1 MIIMMMTIMMMII
14 MMMIIMIVGGGA
26 GRRRG
31 GGEPALLQDGTTQDA
46 SPTEAGYGTGGTRT
60 AEKDTVVQVFNLCMI
75 GDANL

>member
-14 MMMIIMIVGGGA
+14 MMMIIMIVGGKEA
-26 GRRRG
+26 G
-31 GGEPALLQDGTTQDA
+31 GGEPVLLQDGTTQDA

-60 AEKDTVVQVFNLCMI
+60 AEKDTVVQVFNLCMT

>member
-1 MIIMMMTIMMMII
+1 MTIMMMTIMMMII
-14 MMMIIMIVGGGA
+14 MMMIIMIVGGKEA
-26 GRRRG
+26 G
-31 GGEPALLQDGTTQDA
+31 GGEPVLLQDGTTQDA

>member
-14 MMMIIMIVGGGA
+14 MMMIIMIVGGKEA
-26 GRRRG
+26 G
-31 GGEPALLQDGTTQDA
+31 GGEPVLLQDGTTQDA

-75 GDANL
+75 GDAKL

>member
-14 MMMIIMIVGGGA
+14 MMMIIMTVGGKEA
-26 GRRRG
+26 G
-31 GGEPALLQDGTTQDA
+31 GGEPVLLQDGTTQDA

-75 GDANL
+75 GDANV

>member
-1 MIIMMMTIMMMII
+1 MIIMMMTIVMMII
-14 MMMIIMIVGGGA
+14 MMMIIMIVGGKEA
-26 GRRRG
+26 G
-31 GGEPALLQDGTTQDA
+31 GGEPVLLQDGTTQDA

>member
-14 MMMIIMIVGGGA
+14 MMMIIMIVGGKEA
-26 GRRRG
+26 G
-31 GGEPALLQDGTTQDA
+31 GGEPVLLQDGTTQDA

-60 AEKDTVVQVFNLCMI
+60 AEKGTVVQVFNLCMI

>member
-1 MIIMMMTIMMMII
+1 
-14 MMMIIMIVGGGA
+14 MIVGGKEA
-26 GRRRG
+26 G
-31 GGEPALLQDGTTQDA
+31 GGEPVLLQDGTTQDA

>member
-1 MIIMMMTIMMMII
+1 MIIVMMTIMMII
-14 MMMIIMIVGGGA
+14 MMMIIMIVGEKEA
-26 GRRRG
+26 G
-31 GGEPALLQDGTTQDA
+31 GGEPVLLQDGTTQDA

>member
-14 MMMIIMIVGGGA
+14 MMIIMIVGGKEA
-26 GRRRG
+26 G
-31 GGEPALLQDGTTQDA
+31 GGEPVLLQDGTTQDA

>member
-14 MMMIIMIVGGGA
+14 MMMIIMIVGGKEA
-26 GRRRG
+26 G
-31 GGEPALLQDGTTQDA
+31 GGEPVLLQDGTTQDA

>member
-14 MMMIIMIVGGGA
+14 MMMIIMIVGA
-26 GRRRG
+26 KEAG

>member
-1 MIIMMMTIMMMII
+1 MIMMMMTIMMMI
-14 MMMIIMIVGGGA
+14 MMMIIMIVGGKEA
-26 GRRRG
+26 
-31 GGEPALLQDGTTQDA
+31 GGEEPVLLQDGTTQDA

>member
-14 MMMIIMIVGGGA
+14 MMMIIMVVGA
-26 GRRRG
+26 KEAG
-31 GGEPALLQDGTTQDA
+31 GGEPVLLQDGTTQDA
-46 SPTEAGYGTGGTRT
+46 SPTEAGYGTGGNRT

>member
-14 MMMIIMIVGGGA
+14 MMMIIMIVGA
-26 GRRRG
+26 KEAG
-31 GGEPALLQDGTTQDA
+31 GGEPVLLQDGTTQDA

>member
-1 MIIMMMTIMMMII
+1 MIIMMMIMMIII
-14 MMMIIMIVGGGA
+14 MMMIIMIVGEKEA
-26 GRRRG
+26 G
-31 GGEPALLQDGTTQDA
+31 GGEPVLLQDGTTQDA

>member
-14 MMMIIMIVGGGA
+14 MMMIIMIVGGKEA
-26 GRRRG
+26 G
-31 GGEPALLQDGTTQDA
+31 GGEPVLLQDGTTQDA

-60 AEKDTVVQVFNLCMI
+60 AEKDTVVQVFNPCMI

>member
-1 MIIMMMTIMMMII
+1 MIIMMMTIKMMII
-14 MMMIIMIVGGGA
+14 MMMIIMIVGGKEA
-26 GRRRG
+26 G
-31 GGEPALLQDGTTQDA
+31 GGEPVLLQDGTTQDA

>member
-14 MMMIIMIVGGGA
+14 MMMVIMIVGGKEA
-26 GRRRG
+26 G
-31 GGEPALLQDGTTQDA
+31 GGEPVLLQDGTTQDA

-60 AEKDTVVQVFNLCMI
+60 EEKETVVQVFNLCMI